1 MDEATFGKLLGGA
14 IGGVI
19 GLLLVAV
26 VGLVVGGVAKLL
38 MPGKDPGG
46 WLVTILLGI
55 AGSWVGSFLTALLG
69 LSGLVPGLLGAIAGA
84 MILLGVYRLARKR

>member
-1 MDEATFGKLLGGA
+1 MDDTFAKLFGGA
-14 IGGVI
+14 VGGVI

-26 VGLVVGGVAKLL
+26 VGLVIGGVAKLL

-55 AGSWVGSFLTALLG
+55 AGSWVGSFLMALLG
-69 LSGLVPGLLGAIAGA
+69 SSGLVTGLAGAVVGA
-84 MILLGVYRLARKR
+84 MILLGVYRLVKKR